1 MPANTPSPVLPY
13 PPKEYSAEHMAK
25 LNRAIE
31 VFMEQ
36 TRNPGAGVLSALTL
50 MSLPEYADNAAAVA
64 GGMRVNDI
72 YKTSAGAVRIVV

>member
-36 TRNPGAGVLSALTL
+36 TRNPGEGVLAALTL
-50 MSLPEYADNAAAVA
+50 LSIPEYADNAAAIA
-64 GGMRVNDI
+64 GGMRTNAV
-72 YKTSAGAVRIVV
+72 YKTSAGQLRIVV